1 MFFIHP
7 PVPYL
12 PFYSVDSSLTR
23 YFSIS
28 ELATQILGFIISFVG
43 ILAIIMVILGGF
55 WYLTAA
61 GNEDQAKKG
70 LRTLAYAI
78 IGIVLISLA
87 YVIVYSITNAIDT
100 GF

>member
-1 MFFIHP
+1 
-7 PVPYL
+7 
-12 PFYSVDSSLTR
+12 
-23 YFSIS
+23 
-28 ELATQILGFIISFVG
+28 
-43 ILAIIMVILGGF
+43 MVILGGF